1 MENSNDTGKVLVSL
15 LVGAL
20 AGAAMGVLL
29 APSKGSKTRKRLMGS
44 AQGLAEDVKQRV
56 KDEVSA
62 LRAKASELELK
73 AENKVQ
79 SVVNG
84 IHKKVD
90 EIKHSA

>member
-20 AGAAMGVLL
+20 AGAALGVLF
-29 APSKGSKTRKRLMGS
+29 APYKGSKTRKRLMGS

-56 KDEVSA
+56 KDEVNA
-62 LRAKASELELK
+62 LRAKASELEMM
-73 AENKVQ
+73 AEDKVQ

-84 IHKKVD
+84 IQKKVD
-90 EIKHSA
+90 EVKHPV